1 MSRLTVNDRPV
12 EFDMDPQT
20 PLLWALRDA
29 ANLTGTKFGCGVGDC
44 GACMVMV
51 DGTALRSCLITL
63 AECEGRFVV
72 TIEGLSR
79 DRSHPVQQALVAE
92 QAIQCGFCTPGI
104 VISAAALLA
113 RNSNPA
119 EAQIR
124 EAIPNLCRCG
134 VYPRLVRAIQRAG
147 AVQRREDT
155 ISAAPAPGI
164 TREDAAKAV
173 PALAPATQPS
183 PAPAPEPAP
192 TGQ

>member
-72 TIEGLSR
+72 TLEGLSR

-173 PALAPATQPS
+173 PALAPAAQPS

>member
-124 EAIPNLCRCG
+124 EAVPNLCRCG

>member
-51 DGTALRSCLITL
+51 DGTALRPCLITL

-173 PALAPATQPS
+173 PALAPAAQPS

>member
-1 MSRLTVNDRPV
+1 MPRLTVNQRPV

-29 ANLTGTKFGCGVGDC
+29 ANLTGTKYGCGVGDC

-63 AECEGRFVV
+63 AECEGRIVV
-72 TIEGLSR
+72 TIEGLSD
-79 DRSHPVQQALVAE
+79 DRSHPVQQAMVAE
-92 QAIQCGFCTPGI
+92 QAIQCGYCTPGI
-104 VISAAALLA
+104 VISGAALLA
-113 RNSNPA
+113 RNAHPSEA
-119 EAQIR
+119 EIKQ
-124 EAIPNLCRCG
+124 AIPNLCRCG

-147 AVQRREDT
+147 AVARREET

-173 PALAPATQPS
+173 PAMAPP
-183 PAPAPEPAP
+183 PAAPDPQQ
-192 TGQ
+192 TSSGQ